1 MPRAGKPQE
10 NGNRRPSIYY
20 RVAAQG
26 SETKSISTDRSMA
39 SKRYANS
46 SSSTDLRAHK
56 AYTIHCHCCL
66 PLPLCPSA
74 IRYQGSK
81 AQGIMK
87 PGGVKVS
94 SSPGREKL
102 PPPPGLARLLYGKA
116 VGSRSRGR
124 SASTVARSSP
134 MFASRSRSRS
144 RSSSAA
150 AAAAKEGG
158 EPSSPKVTCIGQV
171 RIRNKR
177 SAKPN
182 KPQPKKTRSKS
193 SLMPCR
199 CLHKSL
205 LCGLFPVRKR
215 PTGRGGGGRGS
226 GGRRSLWPRWSRV
239 RSGESGGYQQQKP
252 DPVKPSP
259 QPELITGVRV
269 SKREEDGDDKDEDD
283 EEAARHGEKTKV
295 FEPLATA
302 TPPKNALLLMRCRS
316 APHNRS
322 SSLATSQITVSP
334 LLSPDSPAASP
345 LEEVSGGKARDQ
357 ELLQQQEQR
366 TSSSGEALVHEEE
379 EEEEE
384 EQGDEAKGSESRR
397 PLGFKSIFA
406 IYKCTPT
413 TLQNHV
419 IDQLQD
425 LMLCHYLGIVNS

>member
-1 MPRAGKPQE
+1 
-10 NGNRRPSIYY
+10 
-20 RVAAQG
+20 
-26 SETKSISTDRSMA
+26 
-39 SKRYANS
+39 
-46 SSSTDLRAHK
+46 
-56 AYTIHCHCCL
+56 
-66 PLPLCPSA
+66 
-74 IRYQGSK
+74 
-81 AQGIMK
+81 MK

-124 SASTVARSSP
+124 SASTVPRSSP
-134 MFASRSRSRS
+134 MFASRSRSRG

-205 LCGLFPVRKR
+205 LCGLFPVWKR

-239 RSGESGGYQQQKP
+239 RSGGSGGYQQQKP
-252 DPVKPSP
+252 DPVKPLP
-259 QPELITGVRV
+259 QPEFITGVRV
-269 SKREEDGDDKDEDD
+269 SDREEDGDDKDEDD

-295 FEPLATA
+295 FEALTTA

-322 SSLATSQITVSP
+322 SSLANSQITVSP
-334 LLSPDSPAASP
+334 LLSPDHPAAPP

-357 ELLQQQEQR
+357 ELQLQQQQEQR
-366 TSSSGEALVHEEE
+366 TSSSGGSLVR

-397 PLGFKSIFA
+397 PLVLPRSKSEPARRAAAKLAVPEASYCFWTSRCQRRRFVPA
-406 IYKCTPT
+406 HEERAPPT
-413 TLQNHV
+413 LTDV
-419 IDQLQD
+419 
-425 LMLCHYLGIVNS
+425 

>member
-1 MPRAGKPQE
+1 
-10 NGNRRPSIYY
+10 
-20 RVAAQG
+20 
-26 SETKSISTDRSMA
+26 
-39 SKRYANS
+39 
-46 SSSTDLRAHK
+46 
-56 AYTIHCHCCL
+56 
-66 PLPLCPSA
+66 
-74 IRYQGSK
+74 
-81 AQGIMK
+81 MK

-102 PPPPGLARLLYGKA
+102 PPAPGLARLLYGKA

-124 SASTVARSSP
+124 SASASTVARSSP
-134 MFASRSRSRS
+134 MFASRSRSRG

-158 EPSSPKVTCIGQV
+158 EPSSPKVTCIGEV

-215 PTGRGGGGRGS
+215 PTGRGG
-226 GGRRSLWPRWSRV
+226 RRSLWPRWSRV
-239 RSGESGGYQQQKP
+239 RSGGSGGYQQQKS
-252 DPVKPSP
+252 DPVKPLP
-259 QPELITGVRV
+259 QPEFITSVRV
-269 SKREEDGDDKDEDD
+269 SDREEDGDDKDEDD

-302 TPPKNALLLMRCRS
+302 TPPKTALLLMRCRS

-334 LLSPDSPAASP
+334 LLSPDSPAAPP
-345 LEEVSGGKARDQ
+345 LEEVSGGKAGDE

-366 TSSSGEALVHEEE
+366 TSSSGGALIHEED
-379 EEEEE
+379 EEE

-397 PLGFKSIFA
+397 PLVLPRSKSEPAMRAAAKLAVPEASYCFWTSRCQRRRSVPA
-406 IYKCTPT
+406 HEERAPPT
-413 TLQNHV
+413 LNDV
-419 IDQLQD
+419 
-425 LMLCHYLGIVNS
+425 